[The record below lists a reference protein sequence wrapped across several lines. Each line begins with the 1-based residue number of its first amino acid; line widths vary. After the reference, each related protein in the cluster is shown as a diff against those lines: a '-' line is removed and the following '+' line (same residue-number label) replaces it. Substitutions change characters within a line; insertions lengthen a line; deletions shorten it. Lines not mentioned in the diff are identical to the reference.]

1 MTENRDELH
10 HLIDSL
16 PEEQVELVLADV
28 RRRAKPRQVP
38 SEKAFAWIGAGP
50 ANNGRTDNAQ
60 RVDELLGE
68 GFGRD

>member
-16 PEEQVELVLADV
+16 PEDQVELVLADV
-28 RRRAKPRQVP
+28 RRRAEPRRVP
-38 SEKAFAWIGAGP
+38 SERAFAWIGAGP

-60 RVDELLGE
+60 RVDELLAE
-68 GFGRD
+68 NFGRD